1 VYPVRGFVGG
11 GIGGQY
17 PGGGDGVTVV
27 RIDVDVAGGLV
38 VGVTVGDVEVTAEE
52 RLDEVVLE
60 AVDVVE
66 STLIVVVALDV
77 VVGTLVVVVAFTDVV
92 GEDVVIVDIGMIVG
106 GSVETDVE
114 LDSVVVGVVV
124 VPEDGVESRG
134 SGVVGPT
141 GPGVVVVADTL
152 QLDTRM
158 SPVPTPLQVDID
170 ST

>member
-66 STLIVVVALDV
+66 STLIVVVA
-77 VVGTLVVVVAFTDVV
+77 FTVV

-124 VPEDGVESRG
+124 VPYEGVDSRG